1 MKIYQ
6 SRPIVI
12 VAILI
17 LIIFT
22 VEALIMGL
30 LYYLSPP
37 AGLVSAVLDAILLS
51 FLLSPLIYHF
61 VARPLVRYAQDQIE
75 SRKQMAQEREFLASV
90 LDSLTHPLYVID
102 ASDYSVIMAN
112 TASGNA
118 DKTGAKCYEV
128 THNRSTP
135 CNGEDLPCLLRKV
148 KQSGQPAVAEHVHQ
162 NGNGEPSF
170 LEIHA
175 FPVFNSEGELK
186 EIIEYSLDRTE
197 HKAAL
202 AALRDSE
209 KELLHLRESA
219 LEGIFRSSPDG
230 QIDYANLAMARIFGF
245 DSVEEILKIN
255 ARELYFDIEDREK
268 LMAEF
273 EAHGQVVHQELRMR
287 NRNGKEIWVRESA
300 RVRRDSSG
308 KIRYYEGFLS
318 DITQMKE
325 AEQATQAALHDLQA
339 AQEYAQL
346 LVDSSLDMIISVDA
360 DRKIKEFNQA
370 AEQAFGY
377 HKEEVLGR
385 SASLLY
391 ADEEEGHEMYKAAR
405 EAGHLVRE
413 ITNRRKNGD
422 TFPSLLAASRLTD
435 KSGEFVGLMG
445 VSRDITQTKLVEQ
458 TLVAERERLAITLR
472 GIADSVISTDVKG
485 NIVLINRAAKELLG
499 CSKKQ
504 AQGRPMT
511 KIFKTVDAETGEP
524 VVIPFDEIL
533 TRGREVRSGTNLAV
547 VTRKGKML
555 RIDYTATPL
564 RDHESALV
572 GVVIVFRDITAKLQ
586 LETEMLR
593 AQRLESVGDIAG
605 GLAHDFNNLLSSVGL
620 NISLAR
626 LQVGNDVD
634 VGESLR
640 HAEHSVQMARGISK
654 QLMLF
659 TRGGAPEKVEIDFR
673 PHLEES
679 VKFALGGSRV
689 VPEFNL
695 PDNLW
700 VVEIDPSQINQV
712 IHNLA
717 INAAQAMPEGGTL
730 TVSGKNVEAGKI
742 KDPSKGTYLEDN
754 YVMIT
759 FQDTGDG
766 IPSEILDRIF
776 DPYFTTRKEGSGLG
790 LFSCY
795 TILNKH
801 NGWIGAASLPGQ
813 GSTFTFYLPAAA
825 GTVDRAPENEW
836 FDLGSGRILVMDD
849 EEAIRRVMT
858 SLIEVL
864 GYQVET
870 VTDGEEAVVHYR
882 VAQEK
887 DEPFDAVILDLTV
900 PAGMGG
906 LDTVKQLRKLD
917 PHLKAIVSSGH
928 VTHDALENYQKYGFA
943 GVIRKPCTGEQ
954 LSRVLVSVMAERGK
968 KKEVLDPQ
976 A

>member
-1 MKIYQ
+1 MRIYH

-17 LIIFT
+17 LIIFS
-22 VEALIMGL
+22 VEALIMGFLFYL
-30 LYYLSPP
+30 LPP
-37 AGLVSAVLDAILLS
+37 AGLVTAVLDAALLS
-51 FLLSPLIYHF
+51 LLLSPLIYYF
-61 VARPLVRYAQDQIE
+61 VAQPLVRYAEDQIE
-75 SRKQMAQEREFLASV
+75 ARKQMVQNREFLASV

-102 ASDYSVIMAN
+102 SSDYSITIAN
-112 TASGNA
+112 TASGYA
-118 DKTGAKCYEV
+118 DKTGAKCYKV

-135 CNGEDLPCLLRKV
+135 CTGEDHPCPLRKV
-148 KQSGQPAVAEHVHQ
+148 KQSGQPEIVEHVHQ
-162 NGNGEPSF
+162 NGNGEPRF

-202 AALRDSE
+202 TALRDSE
-209 KELLHLRESA
+209 QELRQLHETA
-219 LEGIFRSSPDG
+219 LEGIFRSRPDG
-230 QIDYANLAMARIFGF
+230 QIVYANLAMARIFGF
-245 DSVEEILKIN
+245 DSVEEIMKIN
-255 ARELYFDIEDREK
+255 AGELYFDIEDREK
-268 LMAEF
+268 VMAEF
-273 EAHGQVVHQELRMR
+273 ETHGQVVHQELRLR
-287 NRNGKEIWVRESA
+287 SRTGKDIWVHESA
-300 RVRRDSSG
+300 QVLRDSSG
-308 KIRYYEGFLS
+308 QIRYYEGFLS
-318 DITQMKE
+318 DITQMKK
-325 AEQATQAALHDLQA
+325 AEQAIQAALQDLQTA
-339 AQEYAQL
+339 KEYAQL
-346 LVDSSLDMIISVDA
+346 LVDSSLDMIVSVDA

-385 SASLLY
+385 PVNMLY
-391 ADEEEGHEMYKAAR
+391 ADEEESHEVHKAAR
-405 EAGHLVRE
+405 ELGHLVRE

-435 KSGEFVGLMG
+435 KSGKYVGVMG
-445 VSRDITQTKLVEQ
+445 VSRDITETKLVEQ
-458 TLVAERERLAITLR
+458 TLAAERKRLAITLR
-472 GIADSVISTDVKG
+472 GIAEGVISTDVKG
-485 NIVLINRAAKELLG
+485 DIVLINRAAQELLG

-511 KIFKTVDAETGEP
+511 RIFKTVDAETGEP
-524 VVIPFDEIL
+524 AVIPFDEIL
-533 TRGREVRSGTNLAV
+533 IRGREMSSDRNLAV

-572 GVVIVFRDITAKLQ
+572 GVVIVFRDITEKLQ
-586 LETEMLR
+586 HETEMLR
-593 AQRLESVGDIAG
+593 AQRLESVGEITG
-605 GLAHDFNNLLSSVGL
+605 GLAHDFNNLLSSIGL

-654 QLMLF
+654 QLMSF
-659 TRGGAPEKVEIDFR
+659 TRGGAPDKVEIDLR

-695 PDNLW
+695 PENLW

-730 TVSGKNVEAGKI
+730 TVSGENVKAGKI
-742 KDPSKGTYLEDN
+742 KYPSKGTYLEDN

-766 IPSEILDRIF
+766 IPSKILDRIF

-801 NGWIGAASLPGQ
+801 KGWISAASLPGQ

-825 GTVDRAPENEW
+825 STVDRVPENER

-849 EEAIRRVMT
+849 DEDIRRVMT
-858 SLIEVL
+858 RLIEVL

-870 VTDGEEAVVHYR
+870 VTDGTEAVVHYR

-887 DEPFDAVILDLTV
+887 DEPFNAVILDLTV

-928 VTHDALENYQKYGFA
+928 VTHDALENYEKYGFN
-943 GVIRKPCTGEQ
+943 GVIHKPCTGEQ
-954 LSRVLVSVMAERGK
+954 LSRILVSVMAESEK
-968 KKEVLDPQ
+968 KKEVLDSQ